1 MASKSDS
8 NDGGDGITDR
18 VMSFLTEPLG
28 IGLAAGIVIT
38 LGLIYVVLR

>member
-28 IGLAAGIVIT
+28 IGNPVGFPGGFASYTGEL
-38 LGLIYVVLR
+38 